1 MIEELP
7 PLIDLLLKYSCI
19 RMKIPSVV
27 DLFSVIAILHMY
39 FEYIAKSLRFSVI
52 SVYRLY
58 CSSSVWPTP
67 IPLDTALKDTS
78 SYKSNNTKPHPPC
91 GKWKNAIGLSTVNK
105 NTTGAN
111 LLAIINSVRLI

>member
-7 PLIDLLLKYSCI
+7 PFVDLLLKYYCM

-27 DLFSVIAILHMY
+27 DLFSIIAILHMY
-39 FEYIAKSLRFSVI
+39 FEYIAKSFRFSVI

-78 SYKSNNTKPHPPC
+78 
-91 GKWKNAIGLSTVNK
+91 GSTGSHRTPV
-105 NTTGAN
+105 
-111 LLAIINSVRLI
+111 S